1 MPEARVNHYE
11 GMFLLSQTAT
21 ADLAAAVDHLKAIL
35 DKVGAELI
43 AMSRWDER
51 RLAYEIK
58 KQKRGLFILTYFTCP
73 ARNLADLERECN
85 LSEVVLREL
94 IIRADHLT
102 EEEMRAAD
110 AQEELLTEAA
120 LRRERDA
127 AREEARDGGE
137 QAEQRE
143 NEPVAA
149 EKEGG

>member
-73 ARNLADLERECN
+73 ARHLADLERECN

-127 AREEARDGGE
+127 AREEARDGE

-143 NEPVAA
+143 SEPVAA
-149 EKEGG
+149 EQDRG